1 MSRREARRRLRSW
14 GRRQLYS
21 FFSSLG
27 ALLSH
32 RLGTLMTSLVLGIAM
47 LLPLGLYVTVENLR
61 NLDLQQENWGT
72 VTVFLRPTAGEQQ
85 ALDLAAQIEREHGA
99 VVQLV
104 TPEQGLAEFQ
114 QASGFGRAVELFEE
128 NPLPWV
134 LQIVLQNPTGEN
146 IEPAAR
152 SISEWLLERDT
163 VDSVQADFKWLQ
175 RLAGLLALGDAFVTV
190 LTVLFS
196 LAVVVVVA
204 NTIRLDVASRAH
216 EIEVLHLVG
225 ASNGF
230 VRQPFLYLGFW
241 YGLLG
246 ALLALILLGL
256 CMVYLAPPLE
266 RLLGAYG
273 NTFEVTGLGA
283 AGGLLVLLSGGIL
296 GLLGAFVSVQRF
308 LRQFRLPESRARDD
322 RAR

>member
-1 MSRREARRRLRSW
+1 MSGRQTRRRLRSW

-27 ALLSH
+27 SLVSH

-61 NLDLQQENWGT
+61 AMDLQRESWGT
-72 VTVFLRPTAGEQQ
+72 VTVFLEPAAGEQQ
-85 ALDLAAQIEREHGA
+85 ALDLAARIGRERGAA
-99 VVQLV
+99 VVLV

-114 QASGFGRAVELFEE
+114 QASGFGQAMELFAE

-134 LQIVLQNPTGEN
+134 LQVTLQTAPGEQ
-146 IEPAAR
+146 IEPAVR
-152 SISEWLLERDT
+152 SISDWLAEQEA
-163 VDSVQADFKWLQ
+163 VESVLADFKWLQ

-190 LTVLFS
+190 LTALFS

-225 ASNGF
+225 ASDGF

-256 CMVYLAPPLE
+256 CMVYLAAPLE

-273 NTFEVTGLGA
+273 NTFEVSGLGA
-283 AGGLLVLLSGGIL
+283 RGGLLVLLSGGVL
-296 GLLGAFVSVQRF
+296 GLLGAWVSVRRY
-308 LRQFRLPESRARDD
+308 LRQFRLPESRGKA
-322 RAR
+322 